1 MVSRFYI
8 QPQRGNVS
16 ILEAVQSFPGRAFPK
31 ERMVSMEQK
40 LVRVAMIGVGA
51 ISGIYL
57 QNITRTFRE
66 VDLVGV
72 CDLIPERA
80 EKGAAYVREE
90 IEKGAQVRDPKIYK
104 DMFEAFNDP
113 EVEVVLN
120 LTRPYE
126 HFEVTKQALL
136 HGKHVYSEKPL
147 GVDMEEANQLI
158 SLAEEKGLQIGGAP
172 DTFMGAG
179 IQTARHLID
188 SGMIG
193 DVVGASCAM
202 VCHGHETWHP
212 DPEFYYK
219 RGGGPMLDMGPY
231 YITALVQLLGEVKGV
246 MGMTKK
252 TFPQRLITSEPH
264 RGETIQVD
272 VDTWLSGNLEFSS
285 GAIAQVFTT
294 FDVHYTAQARFEVYG
309 TKGSLMVPDPN
320 TFGGPVLLLRPE
332 DAAAAPK
339 TDPGLMRHGV
349 PDFYAGWKE
358 MPLLYDYPEN
368 SRGLGFADMCK
379 ALRTG
384 RDHRANYQQQRHVL
398 EVMTS
403 FSKSCE
409 SRAYLPMETKYTRT
423 APMELNPMHGIL
435 D

>member
-1 MVSRFYI
+1 M
-8 QPQRGNVS
+8 
-16 ILEAVQSFPGRAFPK
+16 K
-31 ERMVSMEQK
+31 RMDKTVK
-40 LVRVAMIGVGA
+40 VAMIGVGA

-57 QNITRTFRE
+57 QNITHVFRE
-66 VDLVGV
+66 LELVGV
-72 CDLIPERA
+72 CDLIPQRA
-80 EKGAAYVREE
+80 ENGAAYVKEE
-90 IEKGAQVRDPKIYK
+90 REKGAPVREPKIYK
-104 DMFEAFNDP
+104 DMYQAFEDP

-126 HFEVTKQALL
+126 HFEVTRQALL

-147 GVDMEEANQLI
+147 GVDMDEADELI
-158 SLAEEKGLQIGGAP
+158 ALAEERGLRLGGAP

-179 IQTARHLID
+179 IQTARKLID
-188 SGMIG
+188 DGCIG

-202 VCHGHETWHP
+202 VCRGHETWHP

-231 YITALVQLLGEVKGV
+231 YITALVQLLGEARGL
-246 MGMTKK
+246 MGMTKRS
-252 TFPQRLITSEPH
+252 FRERLITSEPH
-264 RGETIQVD
+264 RGETINVD
-272 VDTWLSGNLEFSS
+272 VDTWLSGNIEFAS

-294 FDVHYTAQARFEVYG
+294 FDVHYTVQPRFEVYG
-309 TKGSLMVPDPN
+309 TKGSMMVPDPN

-332 DAAAAPK
+332 DFAAGPK
-339 TDPGLMRHGV
+339 TDPGLARHGV

-368 SRGLGFADMCK
+368 SRGLGLADMCR
-379 ALRTG
+379 AIRTG

-398 EVMTS
+398 EIMTA
-403 FSKSCE
+403 FSRSWE
-409 SRAYLPMETKYTRT
+409 SRAYVPMTTRYTRT
-423 APMELNPMHGIL
+423 PPMENNPMHGIL

>member
-1 MVSRFYI
+1 
-8 QPQRGNVS
+8 
-16 ILEAVQSFPGRAFPK
+16 
-31 ERMVSMEQK
+31 MEQK
-40 LVRVAMIGVGA
+40 PVKVAMIGVGA

-57 QNITRTFRE
+57 KNMTHTFRE

-193 DVVGASCAM
+193 NVVGASCAM

-272 VDTWLSGNLEFSS
+272 VDTWLSGNLEFTS

-294 FDVHYTAQARFEVYG
+294 FDVHYTAQSRFEVYG
-309 TKGSLMVPDPN
+309 TQGSLMVPDPN

-339 TDPGLMRHGV
+339 TDPGLARHGV

-368 SRGLGFADMCK
+368 SRGLGLADMCK